1 MRVDN
6 DGYECHPM
14 RVDNDGYECHPMRV
28 DNDGYEC
35 HPMRVENMGMNI
47 TPCGLITM
55 GRNVTPCG
63 TRQVKAEYIIKLHKR
78 LYIMKKNLIYMG
90 MGAMALVTPLLLSSC
105 SSDDPSGQVAPT
117 PTGETVKT
125 SFTLSVGLPGGG
137 SSSSAKGNFGTRM
150 GEDVTQAQTSPVF
163 RGMDNMTLIPFAN
176 VKDAVTSDASRLG
189 NSNISLPNA
198 VANTLTKDQLTKT
211 GNAHVYSDVSI
222 PLTTNAFLFYAKA
235 IDGTTAGTA
244 ISSDVEKA
252 QYGTLTAAKLDE
264 GAPANITFSPVQIAD
279 NLSTTKGKAIA
290 TYLTSI
296 ANAQASGTYTKK
308 WSEVVADAQGQGKA
322 LHDLYAAFIQL
333 SAGSSTNIQAV
344 VQDLYTSLLSIKSS
358 QTTENQGVVDAITKA
373 ITNTTYASAT
383 DGKLTF
389 TDAIS
394 GYPAD
399 NNLPDG
405 AATLKWENNAFEA
418 QTGSA
423 YTVDGVSVSAMD
435 KYVYP
440 ANLWYRANT
449 LIKTDDAERGDL
461 YGNNDNTATTSD
473 WATIL
478 DKYTEDNGSVK
489 VSTRSIALKNQIQYA
504 VARLDTKVTTAA
516 TLYDHAGQAVTIKDG
531 GFPITAILVG
541 NQRVANWEFKP
552 NDVADN
558 AVQYT
563 VYDKTMPSNM
573 IASTSGS
580 PVNHTLLLETVE
592 SKPVNIVVEFTNNS
606 GNDFRGHN
614 NELIPAGAK
623 FYMVAKLD
631 PTATS
636 DVTQPSKDANI
647 NQVFLQDYT
656 TVANLSI
663 NTNSDTNHDKG
674 LGAAYNVIPDLR
686 TPALSIGLSVDLTWQ
701 SGLTF
706 NIDM

>member
-1 MRVDN
+1 
-6 DGYECHPM
+6 
-14 RVDNDGYECHPMRV
+14 
-28 DNDGYEC
+28 
-35 HPMRVENMGMNI
+35 MRVENMGMNI
-47 TPCGLITM
+47 TL
-55 GRNVTPCG
+55 CG
-63 TRQVKAEYIIKLHKR
+63 TGQVKAEYIIKLHKR
-78 LYIMKKNLIYMG
+78 LYVMKKNLIYMG

-125 SFTLSVGLPGGG
+125 SFTLSVGLPKGNG
-137 SSSSAKGNFGTRM
+137 SNGAKGNFGTRM
-150 GEDVTQAQTSPVF
+150 TDAVAQAQGIPVF
-163 RGMDNMTLIPFAN
+163 RGMDNMTLIPFTI

-189 NSNISLPNA
+189 NSNIKLPNA
-198 VANTLTKDQLTKT
+198 VANSLTKDQLTTT
-211 GNAHVYSDVSI
+211 GNAHVYSDVSV

-235 IDGTTAGTA
+235 IDGTTAGAA
-244 ISSDVEKA
+244 ISSDADKA
-252 QYGTLTAAKLDE
+252 KYGTLKADKLEE
-264 GAPANITFSPVQIAD
+264 GAPANITFSPVQIAAKP
-279 NLSTTKGKAIA
+279 STTKGDAIA
-290 TYLTSI
+290 TYLTNI
-296 ANAQASGTYTKK
+296 ATATSTGTSPKA
-308 WSEVVADAQGQGKA
+308 WSAVKADATTGQGKA
-322 LHDLYAAFIQL
+322 LADLYTNFIDL
-333 SAGSSTNIQAV
+333 SAGSSTNIQAA
-344 VQDLYTSLLSIKSS
+344 VQDLYTSLLNIKSS
-358 QTTENQGVVDAITKA
+358 QTTENQAVVDAITKA

-405 AATLKWENNAFEA
+405 AATVKWENNAFSA
-418 QTGSA
+418 QTTST
-423 YTVDGVSVSAMD
+423 YTADGVSVSAMD

-449 LIKTDDAERGDL
+449 LIKTDDAAKSDL
-461 YGNNDNTATTSD
+461 YGNNDKTSTTDD
-473 WATIL
+473 WTTIL
-478 DKYTEDNGSVK
+478 GKYAEDNGTVK

-563 VYDKTMPSNM
+563 VYDKTMPDKM
-573 IASTSGS
+573 IASTTGS
-580 PVNHTLLLETVE
+580 PVNHTLLLETPA
-592 SKPVNIVVEFTNNS
+592 SSAVNIVVEFTNNS
-606 GNDFRGHN
+606 GNVFRGHN

-631 PTATS
+631 PSAQTGVA
-636 DVTQPSKDANI
+636 QPQGETI
-647 NQVFLQDYT
+647 NQVFRQDYT
-656 TVANLSI
+656 TVANLTI
-663 NTNSDTNHDKG
+663 NTNDATDHDKG

-701 SGLTF
+701 TGLTF
-706 NIDM
+706 DIDI